1 MVHEII
7 VACCDEEVKK
17 IVITA
22 ASAVIGEKQIK
33 ICRDINDMY
42 RLSRYAQDTAIIF
55 DKYFLGYVMSYSLT
69 RLKIL
74 NEKLLSYF
82 VEIGDC
88 SRFLAMRIYE
98 FGCSGFISGIERADS
113 FRKSLLKI
121 TTGAKVYPESI
132 IKSVEEKEY
141 LVDRKCITEVTKN
154 EMAIGLYTALG
165 KTQKEICG
173 MTGMSRK
180 AVILHTHRLKR
191 KIGYKKPTDYN
202 LLAKQYFFSQQGE
215 QL

>member
-1 MVHEII
+1 M
-7 VACCDEEVKK
+7 
-17 IVITA
+17 
-22 ASAVIGEKQIK
+22 
-33 ICRDINDMY
+33 
-42 RLSRYAQDTAIIF
+42 
-55 DKYFLGYVMSYSLT
+55 
-69 RLKIL
+69 
-74 NEKLLSYF
+74 
-82 VEIGDC
+82 
-88 SRFLAMRIYE
+88 
-98 FGCSGFISGIERADS
+98 
-113 FRKSLLKI
+113 KI

-191 KIGYKKPTDYN
+191 KIGYKKPADYN